1 MSAEISMYRAS
12 VPVLDRMLG
21 NLDAILAKAEA
32 WAEAKKI
39 DTATVAGLRLVAD
52 MLPLSR
58 QVQIACDHAK
68 GGPARLAGV
77 ESPKFEDKESTLAEL
92 RARVAATRAF
102 VAGLKPEQF
111 AGAETR
117 KIMLKFGPREVN
129 FDDGCTY
136 LLDFVLPNFYFHMT
150 TAYAILRKNGLDVG
164 KKDFIGA

>member
-1 MSAEISMYRAS
+1 MAAEFSMYRAS
-12 VPVLDRMLG
+12 VPVFERMLG

-39 DTATVAGLRLVAD
+39 DPATVVNLRVVAD
-52 MLPLSR
+52 MLPLAR

-77 ESPKFEDKESTLAEL
+77 ESPKFEDKEATLGEL
-92 RARVAATRAF
+92 RTRVAGTRAF
-102 VAGLKPEQF
+102 IATLKPEQF
-111 AGAETR
+111 AGAADR

-129 FDDGCTY
+129 FDNGVTY
-136 LLDFVLPNFYFHMT
+136 LVDFVLPNYYFHMT
-150 TAYAILRKNGLDVG
+150 TAYAILRANGLDVG